1 MKALFGDDG
10 NLNQAI
16 IKEALETF
24 YFSTNV
30 PVFAINEKGARI
42 ASSEGNYNFCR
53 EFRHLINDQNICKQI
68 HLYSSKQ
75 SIQWGESY
83 IFTCPAFLVHFS
95 APIVY
100 DGTFKGALVAG
111 PILLSDVDDLIVSD
125 IIQKYNIPLEK
136 KIILENLIKDI
147 HVISPV
153 RARYLSKM
161 LFIVTLNMLD
171 EEKFKLRER
180 NVVLQQQS
188 KISESI
194 HTMKIEKTSNSY
206 PYQKERDLFTKVKLG
221 DEVGAKKILNDLLG
235 HVFFSSG
242 GKQEIIKT
250 RILELFSVLSR
261 AAVEGGASLDTIFGI
276 NFKFISKLSKLE
288 SIEEL
293 SYWTLNI
300 LDRFTENVF
309 NLPSMKNSEIIKT
322 SLNYINERY
331 MEDISLDTVAN
342 FVHLNSSYFS
352 SLFKS
357 QVGEGFSDYLNKVRI
372 GEAKKYLKETDLP
385 ILEISMMVGYES
397 QSYFTKVFKK
407 VAGRTPRQYRN
418 S

>member
-1 MKALFGDDG
+1 MKGLFGADG
-10 NLNQAI
+10 NLNIGI
-16 IKEALETF
+16 IKEALESF
-24 YFSTNV
+24 YYSTNV
-30 PVFAINEKGARI
+30 PVFAINEKGERI
-42 ASSEGNYNFCR
+42 ASSDGQYDFCR
-53 EFRHLINDQNICKQI
+53 EFRNLANNKNICKI
-68 HLYSSKQ
+68 VHLESSKQ

-100 DGTFKGALVAG
+100 EGIFKGALLAG
-111 PILLSDVDDLIVSD
+111 PILLNEADDLIVND
-125 IIQKYNIPLEK
+125 IIKKYNIAIEKKDSLEK
-136 KIILENLIKDI
+136 LLKHIE
-147 HVISPV
+147 VISPV
-153 RARYLSKM
+153 RTRHLSKM
-161 LFIVTLNMLD
+161 LFIITLDMLD
-171 EEKFKLRER
+171 EEKFKLKER
-180 NVVLQQQS
+180 NIVLHQQS
-188 KISESI
+188 KIGESI
-194 HTMKIEKTSNSY
+194 HSMKIEKASDSY

-242 GKQEIIKT
+242 GNLEIIKT
-250 RILELFSVLSR
+250 RMLELFSVLSR
-261 AAVEGGASLDTIFGI
+261 AAVQGGASLDTIFGI
-276 NFKFISKLSKLE
+276 NYKFISKLSKLE

-309 NLPSMKNSEIIKT
+309 NLPTMKNSEIIKT
-322 SLNYINERY
+322 SLNYINARY
-331 MEDISLDTVAN
+331 TENISLDMVSEY
-342 FVHLNSSYFS
+342 VHLNSSYFS

-372 GEAKKYLKETDLP
+372 GEAKKHLRETDLP

-407 VAGRTPRQYRN
+407 VTKKTPRQYRN